1 MQLLFAYFVSLK
13 GPDTRKTDKTQP
25 KHMKKNLII
34 AGLTLV
40 LSVNFTLNAAV
51 WSVKDFGATGDGV
64 SKDTEAI
71 QAAIDAAHKA
81 GGGTVE
87 LPAGTYLS
95 GSIILKDNIDF
106 HIAEGAILVG
116 SPNLE
121 DYCPPDSF
129 KQNYSSPRTSE
140 NISGGHLICCV
151 ESANVTLR
159 GPGKIDGNSR
169 HFFLHG
175 NYVDVG
181 KKVTLPDRPG
191 QMIWFADCSRVR
203 IYDLEITGAPYW
215 SCFLHNCSEV
225 WIRGCKVYTESD
237 DYVTHN
243 GDGIDIDRCRFVHI
257 SDCHIDTHDDC
268 ITLRAS
274 GAERLASPQN
284 CEYVTVSNCTLSS
297 ECNAIRL
304 GVGEG
309 LIREATFSNLCI
321 YNSQTAF
328 NIVSGYSRNEQGAS
342 IEGIRFCN
350 IRVEAERLMKIHH
363 MRGEGSFK
371 DIEFDGIS
379 GNVKADSQ
387 IWAKKDYP
395 FEDISLRN
403 IDIRSGYECINA
415 DVRCENCNLW
425 KIRLGAKVLKERKTN
440 IEIEK
445 KLLY

>member
-1 MQLLFAYFVSLK
+1 
-13 GPDTRKTDKTQP
+13 
-25 KHMKKNLII
+25 MKKASII
-34 AGLTLV
+34 ACLALA
-40 LSVNFTLNAAV
+40 LSAGIDLNAAI
-51 WSVKDFGATGDGV
+51 WSVKDFGAKGDGMT
-64 SKDTEAI
+64 KDTKAI
-71 QAAIDAAHKA
+71 QAAVDAAHKA
-81 GGGTVE
+81 GGGTVV

-95 GSIILKDNIDF
+95 GSILLKDNIDF
-106 HIAEGAILVG
+106 HIAEGATLTG
-116 SPNLE
+116 SPDLD
-121 DYCPPDSF
+121 DYCTADCCR
-129 KQNYSSPRTSE
+129 QNYSSPRTSE
-140 NISGGHLICCV
+140 NISGGHLIYGV
-151 ESANVTLR
+151 GAKNVTLR
-159 GPGKIDGNSR
+159 GTGKIDGNSR

-191 QMIWFADCSRVR
+191 QMIWFADCQNIR
-203 IYDLEITGAPYW
+203 ITDLEITGAPYW

-274 GAERLASPQN
+274 GAERLASPQD

-387 IWAKKDYP
+387 IWAKEDYP
-395 FEDISLRN
+395 FEDIFFRN
-403 IDIRSGYECINA
+403 VNIRSGYECINA
-415 DVRCENCNLW
+415 EVICKECSL
-425 KIRLGAKVLKERKTN
+425 KEIRLSWKVLKERKNN